1 MLEDIANLFVT
12 ELNRTTTPLSE
23 IGLRLVLAAGLAGV
37 LGFEREMA
45 GRPAGLRTH
54 MLVSLAAATFT
65 IGALELLHWT
75 DSLQESPA
83 KVDPTRALE
92 AITAGVA
99 FLAAGTI
106 IRSGRGTHGLTTGAG
121 MWLAGSIGL
130 VTGIGLYAFAIIAT
144 LIGLIILSIL
154 RHLEQMAKFKA
165 DPAAD
170 PARSQETA
178 DDSRH

>member
-1 MLEDIANLFVT
+1 MLEDIANLFLA

-23 IGLRLVLAAGLAGV
+23 IGLRLALAALLAGV

-45 GRPAGLRTH
+45 GRAAGLRTH

-83 KVDPTRALE
+83 QVDPSRALE

-144 LIGLIILSIL
+144 LIGLIILSII
-154 RHLEQMAKFKA
+154 RYLEHSLKIKPKSGRQQAS
-165 DPAAD
+165 P
-170 PARSQETA
+170 QETA
-178 DDSRH
+178 DDSRP

>member
-1 MLEDIANLFVT
+1 MLEDIANLFIA
-12 ELNRTTTPLSE
+12 ELTRTTIPLSE
-23 IGLRLVLAAGLAGV
+23 IALRLALAAALAGV
-37 LGFEREMA
+37 LGFEREVA

-75 DSLQESPA
+75 DGLQESSA
-83 KVDPTRALE
+83 KVDPARALE

-106 IRSGRGTHGLTTGAG
+106 IRSGKNTHGLTTGAG

-130 VTGIGLYAFAIIAT
+130 VTGIGLYAFAIIAS

-154 RHLEQMAKFKA
+154 RHLERLAKIKPEA
-165 DPAAD
+165 EDEQT
-170 PARSQETA
+170 RSQETA
-178 DDSRH
+178 DH

>member
-1 MLEDIANLFVT
+1 MLEDIANVFIA
-12 ELNRTTTPLSE
+12 ELNRTVTPLSE
-23 IGLRLVLAAGLAGV
+23 IGLRLALAAVLAGV

-45 GRPAGLRTH
+45 GRSAGLRTH

-83 KVDPTRALE
+83 TVDPARALE

-99 FLAAGTI
+99 FLAAGAI
-106 IRSGRGTHGLTTGAG
+106 IRSGQNTQGLTTGAG

-130 VTGIGLYAFAIIAT
+130 VSGIGLYAFAVIAT
-144 LIGLIILSIL
+144 VIGLIILSTV
-154 RHLEQMAKFKA
+154 RYMEQMAKIKPEPKA
-165 DPAAD
+165 EQTQP
-170 PARSQETA
+170 RETA
-178 DDSRH
+178 DDSSP

>member
-1 MLEDIANLFVT
+1 MLEDIANLFIA
-12 ELNRTTTPLSE
+12 ELTRTTTPLSE
-23 IGLRLVLAAGLAGV
+23 IGLRLTLAAFLAGL
-37 LGFEREMA
+37 LGFEREMT

-65 IGALELLHWT
+65 IGALELLHWSA
-75 DSLQESPA
+75 SLQESPA
-83 KVDPTRALE
+83 QVDPARALE

-106 IRSGRGTHGLTTGAG
+106 IRSGQGTHGLTTGAG

-130 VTGIGLYAFAIIAT
+130 VTGIGLYAFAVIAT

-154 RHLEQMAKFKA
+154 RHLERLAKFKT
-165 DPAAD
+165 DPAGE
-170 PARSQETA
+170 PVRSQETA
-178 DDSRH
+178 DESSH